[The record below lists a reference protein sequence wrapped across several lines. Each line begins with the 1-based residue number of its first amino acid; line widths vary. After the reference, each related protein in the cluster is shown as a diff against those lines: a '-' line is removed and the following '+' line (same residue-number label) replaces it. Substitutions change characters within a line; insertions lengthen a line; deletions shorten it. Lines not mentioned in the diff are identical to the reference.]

1 MLINNIFSQKSV
13 AIPDFY
19 KYALS
24 NIFSNFRSE
33 FFLCYY
39 VLSSKICKSIQLR
52 SHKYVYSQQNL
63 PISFLSRGLMQ
74 LVTDRV

>member
-1 MLINNIFSQKSV
+1 MLMLINNIVSEKSV

-33 FFLCYY
+33 FFKVKFLC
-39 VLSSKICKSIQLR
+39 
-52 SHKYVYSQQNL
+52 
-63 PISFLSRGLMQ
+63 
-74 LVTDRV
+74 